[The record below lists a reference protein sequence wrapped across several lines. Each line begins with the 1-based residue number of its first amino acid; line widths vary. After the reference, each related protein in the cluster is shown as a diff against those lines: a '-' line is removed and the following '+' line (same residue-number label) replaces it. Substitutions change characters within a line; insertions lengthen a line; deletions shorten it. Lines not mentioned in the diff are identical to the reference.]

1 MHTNFNQV
9 RKAALIA
16 TVAACAMAVPAQAR
30 DGEGYVGL
38 DAGLVI
44 PQDTR
49 IDVSTFNNAIV
60 VDSKKGY
67 DVDLKAGYDW
77 GLLRTELELDRK
89 QWKADS
95 FVAGGVGIPDPAGPA
110 LFGQDA
116 KVDAGVPSVVFSQHG
131 VIMRETAGT
140 FFTLAVLSR
149 SCGPPRVVCDLP
161 SGLAV
166 RGSRQP
172 TRGRRLDEGRL
183 DEQEL

>member
-1 MHTNFNQV
+1 MHTNFNQF

-49 IDVSTFNNAIV
+49 IDVSTFNNTIV

-95 FVAGGVGIPDPAGPA
+95 FVAGGVGIPDNACPAW
-110 LFGQDA
+110 
-116 KVDAGVPSVVFSQHG
+116 
-131 VIMRETAGT
+131 
-140 FFTLAVLSR
+140 
-149 SCGPPRVVCDLP
+149 
-161 SGLAV
+161 
-166 RGSRQP
+166 
-172 TRGRRLDEGRL
+172 
-183 DEQEL
+183 